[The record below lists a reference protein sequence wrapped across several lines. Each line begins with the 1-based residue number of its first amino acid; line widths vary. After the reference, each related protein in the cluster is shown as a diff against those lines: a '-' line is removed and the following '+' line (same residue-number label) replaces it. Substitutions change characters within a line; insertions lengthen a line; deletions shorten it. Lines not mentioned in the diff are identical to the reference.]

1 MSQPAPG
8 WYPDPAGTSRL
19 RWWNGGMWTEQFQP
33 MPAQQGMPSQG
44 APPASTSAPDGG
56 MGASPVPNGAP
67 LPANQ
72 QAPAVSSALYSPDPA
87 SPQLPDSGVD
97 APGAYRGAAQKKSGS
112 KWLIGA
118 IASWVAVGILL
129 VSSLIAGAAY
139 KASGEK
145 LSQAENDRAS
155 AQTEL
160 DSARSELDQAKQE
173 LEEAQK

>member
-1 MSQPAPG
+1 M
-8 WYPDPAGTSRL
+8 
-19 RWWNGGMWTEQFQP
+19 
-33 MPAQQGMPSQG
+33 
-44 APPASTSAPDGG
+44 
-56 MGASPVPNGAP
+56 
-67 LPANQ
+67 
-72 QAPAVSSALYSPDPA
+72 
-87 SPQLPDSGVD
+87 
-97 APGAYRGAAQKKSGS
+97 AAQKKSGS

-118 IASWVAVGILL
+118 IASWVAVGVLL